1 MILNSRSTSF
11 ISLSEETRSLAL
23 TEKYAL
29 SCGTCSLL
37 PYRRFPTREL
47 EGRSRDENDQIMTLL
62 AALDFRS
69 EVTYFL
75 PLPTSP
81 IVTTQEI
88 HPITFLKGS

>member
-1 MILNSRSTSF
+1 MQ
-11 ISLSEETRSLAL
+11 
-23 TEKYAL
+23 
-29 SCGTCSLL
+29 
-37 PYRRFPTREL
+37 EL

-75 PLPTSP
+75 HVPTSP